1 MNNRIRT
8 IVQISF
14 AIFLLYLG
22 WQFSRFVS
30 YYETGGYGALVDR
43 PAGVEGFLPISALLG
58 LKHWLVN
65 GQFDPVHPAG
75 LAILLAILTISLL
88 WRKSF
93 CSWLCPVGTL
103 SEGLGKLG
111 RRITGR
117 NLKLPRFLDLSL
129 MSLKYLLLAFFMWSI
144 FFAMSGQAVQAFLY
158 SPYNFIADV
167 RMLKFFGNLSGTAVV
182 VLGVLAIGSVF
193 IRNFWC
199 RYLCPYGALLG
210 LVSLASPLR
219 VARQAEHCINCN
231 KCTEACPN
239 RIIVANA
246 TTVNSPECT
255 GCMDCVQACPK
266 PLALQPRLPL
276 RIGQVPPWI
285 VAVLVVGT
293 FLTFV
298 LVAKLTGHW
307 QTVLTVEDYRQLIP
321 AWQNVNH

>member
-1 MNNRIRT
+1 MNNRIRNT
-8 IVQISF
+8 VQITF
-14 AIFLLYLG
+14 AVFLLYLG

-30 YYETGGYGALVDR
+30 YYETGNYGAMVDR

-58 LKHWLVN
+58 LRHWLVN
-65 GQFDPVHPAG
+65 GRFDPVHPAG
-75 LAILLAILTISLL
+75 LVILLAILTISLL

-111 RRITGR
+111 RRVTGR
-117 NLKLPRFLDLSL
+117 NLKLPRLLDICL
-129 MSLKYLLLAFFMWSI
+129 MSLKYLILAFFIWSI

-158 SPYNFIADV
+158 SPYNTIADV
-167 RMLKFFGNLSGTAVV
+167 KMLKFFQNPSKTTLV
-182 VLGVLAIGSVF
+182 VLGVLAIGSLF

-219 VARQAEHCINCN
+219 VSRQAEHCINCN

-239 RIIVANA
+239 RITVANA
-246 TTVNSPECT
+246 ATVNSAECT

-266 PLALQPRLPL
+266 PQALQPRLSL
-276 RIGQVPPWI
+276 GIGKVPQWG

-293 FLTFV
+293 FLAFV
-298 LVAKLTGHW
+298 LVAKLTGYW
-307 QTVLTVEDYRQLIP
+307 QTILTADDYRQLIP
-321 AWQNVNH
+321 ALQYINH